1 MTQERFLNFSSYFEY
16 LKNAP
21 LCPINSALTPV
32 DERWHWNLSEEIII
46 YFLQCHNEQRVSS
59 LKYTYWLGFIIPL
72 GFPLWKYI
80 EGPKEMPEKALGL
93 VTSVVTALYKTTKKW
108 PLSFGVVKILKHF
121 HTIFWS
127 KFFKFYSFI
136 LLCSLKQILNESLMC
151 GSLILAPDA
160 AAYKVQTIL
169 SPGTF
174 VLRRKRDYKWIV
186 TRSRSSAVET
196 DTAE

>member
-1 MTQERFLNFSSYFEY
+1 MLYHTAVPLDKLFLA
-16 LKNAP
+16 KNALS
-21 LCPINSALTPV
+21 LCASWKFPIN
-32 DERWHWNLSEEIII
+32 
-46 YFLQCHNEQRVSS
+46 VSS

-93 VTSVVTALYKTTKKW
+93 ITGVVTALYKTTKKW

-186 TRSRSSAVET
+186 TRSMSWPRRKMKSSLQT
-196 DTAE
+196 YFFLL